1 MEVVVFGKIFD
12 AKVFNSERKGGLAR
26 GVVPEAGGVFC
37 GIVSIR
43 GYFSTICLKSVVPAS
58 LRLYMPRRM

>member
-26 GVVPEAGGVFC
+26 GVVPEAGGVFLWDSIYK
-37 GIVSIR
+37 GILFYYLSEVS
-43 GYFSTICLKSVVPAS
+43 GAS
-58 LRLYMPRRM
+58 LF